1 MTTRTKVFT
10 PASWPAVATFAVV
23 QALTVGLLLRA
34 GAGTTSIVVAL
45 STIFFAYTARRGV
58 GLIALAAAVVVA
70 SGGVYGTE
78 KLLGPESL
86 SKWVLVLF
94 LVVGC
99 AVTAALVRNVTFDH
113 TRLFDSE
120 LPAIVTAFVL
130 VVRWPQRSPL
140 EFLGLLKFEDNAS
153 WLGWASQFLGSKSTP
168 IGTGFGGAVLESVL
182 AAVSLSRSGMTGSGQ
197 LSDAYVVVGLTYQL
211 LIFTAAA
218 FAGIAIARLLPNS
231 SGPKRALV
239 AVGGTALAYVL
250 LGLPL
255 SVGHMTFIG
264 ALVFLWAFMTLPQ
277 DPSTRSISSSVL
289 GGLVLVGAAGM
300 WWPLIPVALAVPLAH
315 EVQAPWARRLA
326 SRVWSSGKAILVGVG
341 VGAAVV
347 VVVAGKAIVDFLPL
361 GFRDFFQVKGG
372 LQPLPPNLLLL
383 GLIGIALLFVW
394 RETGT
399 SRESWF
405 LLMSAAASYTCLLA
419 LSAQFIGP
427 DYAMNYSPSKLLL
440 LFAILSAPFVLSL
453 PLYLLRQHGGLAV
466 IGVAA
471 CLVVAQGWSIS
482 SWSLNSPRVVA
493 PPAWGSA
500 VLSAVDADEATV
512 LCYSPA
518 AERRLEAYEC
528 TRHASSLTNF
538 DPAASAAWRHMMLFP
553 GPTNPDND
561 ARIALIKDGV
571 ANETSKNR
579 SVVLLLLSPE
589 LPMSE
594 ADSWWLST
602 IQFSREESVTP

>member
-1 MTTRTKVFT
+1 MTTKTKTFA
-10 PASWPAVATFAVV
+10 PASWPAVAIFAVV
-23 QALTVGLLLRA
+23 QAATLGLLLHA
-34 GAGTTSIVVAL
+34 GAATTLIVVAL

-58 GLIALAAAVVVA
+58 GLIALAAAAVIA

-78 KLLGPESL
+78 KLFGPESL
-86 SKWVLVLF
+86 SKWVLILF
-94 LVVGC
+94 LVAGC
-99 AVTAALVRNVTFDH
+99 AVTAALVRHVKFDH
-113 TRLFDSE
+113 IRLFDSE
-120 LPAIVTAFVL
+120 LPAIVTAFAL

-231 SGPKRALV
+231 SSPKRTLA

-277 DPSTRSISSSVL
+277 DPSTRSVSTSVL

-315 EVQAPWARRLA
+315 EVQAPWAKRLA
-326 SRVWSSGKAILVGVG
+326 DRVWSSGKVILVGVG
-341 VGAAVV
+341 VGVV
-347 VVVAGKAIVDFLPL
+347 VVAAVAGKAIVDFLPL

-383 GLIGIALLFVW
+383 GLIGIVLLFIW
-394 RETGT
+394 RE
-399 SRESWF
+399 SRPSPEPWF
-405 LLMSAAASYTCLLA
+405 LVMAAAASYTCLLA
-419 LSAQFIGP
+419 LASQFVGP

-440 LFAILSAPFVLSL
+440 LFAILSAPFVLAL
-453 PLYLLRQHGGLAV
+453 PLYLVRHRGGLAV

-471 CLVVAQGWSIS
+471 CLMVAQGWSVS
-482 SWSLNSPRVVA
+482 SWSLNSPRDVP

-500 VLSAVDADEATV
+500 VLAAVDADEATV

-528 TRHASSLTNF
+528 TRHATSLTNF

-553 GPTNPDND
+553 GPTNPEND
-561 ARIALIKDGV
+561 SRIALIKEGV
-571 ANETSKNR
+571 AREMSENR

-602 IQFSREESVTP
+602 VEFTRQEPATP